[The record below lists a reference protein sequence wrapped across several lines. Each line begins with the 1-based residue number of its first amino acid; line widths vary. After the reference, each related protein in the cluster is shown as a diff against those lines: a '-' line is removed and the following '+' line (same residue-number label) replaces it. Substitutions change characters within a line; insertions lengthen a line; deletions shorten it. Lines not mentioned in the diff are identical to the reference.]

1 MGQLGTVYGLRAGGE
16 EFPIEASISQVRAGT
31 QHIYTVI
38 LRDITGRHSAEE
50 ERERFYGAIADANR
64 TKDEFLATLSHELR
78 TPLNVMLGWIWRLRH
93 SRTDAETLTRGLEI
107 IERNTRAQQRL
118 IDDLLDLSRVARG
131 QMHVELRPLDLHRVV
146 TLVTDSSRPAAEAR
160 GLTLSLNL
168 PDLGSAVVSGDASRL
183 QQVLL
188 NLISNA
194 TKFTPPGG
202 HITVSLTTRGEYAV
216 TEVRDTGAGIPPD
229 FLPHV
234 FDQFRQL
241 DSAPSRSSGGLGLGL
256 AIVRHIVRLHGGR
269 VDAESDGAPRSA

>member
-1 MGQLGTVYGLRAGGE
+1 M
-16 EFPIEASISQVRAGT
+16 
-31 QHIYTVI
+31 
-38 LRDITGRHSAEE
+38 
-50 ERERFYGAIADANR
+50 
-64 TKDEFLATLSHELR
+64 
-78 TPLNVMLGWIWRLRH
+78 
-93 SRTDAETLTRGLEI
+93 
-107 IERNTRAQQRL
+107 
-118 IDDLLDLSRVARG
+118 
-131 QMHVELRPLDLHRVV
+131 

-183 QQVLL
+183 QVLF

-194 TKFTPPGG
+194 TKFTLPGG

-269 VDAESDGAPRSA
+269 VDAESDGVGKGATFRVPLPLLALTPELLASPRGRRADDPGGLGRHWRHRGR